1 MIHLFESVIRET
13 VQRISNQFSTY
24 VPGLLTGILIILIAY
39 IFARVARWLISRI
52 FKGIAFDRFLRQS
65 GLLSMINQSGRV
77 HTVAIVANVAFW
89 LILLGGVVTG
99 VSAFDTQ
106 ITSQIAETV
115 IFLSPKLLVAAAIL
129 VAGFWLG
136 RYLSRHILVWAVNEG
151 IPNGRRLAQLVRVL
165 VVFVAVAAAADHLN
179 FARNVFLAAFI
190 LVVGGIVLS
199 ASLALGLYG
208 KEVLHRCLQEKPE
221 KTQEKDE
228 MSIWRHI

>member
-1 MIHLFESVIRET
+1 MMQLLESVIRET
-13 VQRISNQFSTY
+13 LQRISNQFSAY
-24 VPGLLTGILIILIAY
+24 APGLLTGLLIILIAY
-39 IFARVARWLISRI
+39 VLALVARWLISRI

-65 GLLSMINQSGRV
+65 GLLSMLNRSGRV
-77 HTVAIVANVAFW
+77 RTVEIVANAAFW

-106 ITSQIAETV
+106 ITSQIAGTL
-115 IFLSPKLLVAAAIL
+115 IFLSPKLLAAAAIL

-136 RYLSRHILVWAVNEG
+136 QYLSRHILVWAVNEG
-151 IPNGRRLAQLVRVL
+151 IPSGRRLAQAVRVL

-190 LVVGGIVLS
+190 IVVGGIVLS
-199 ASLALGLYG
+199 ASLALGSYG
-208 KEVLHRCLQEKPE
+208 KEVLHRWLKEQPD
-221 KTQEKDE
+221 KTQEQEE

>member
-1 MIHLFESVIRET
+1 MIQLFESVMSETIR
-13 VQRISNQFSTY
+13 RISSQFSTY
-24 VPGLLTGILIILIAY
+24 APGVLTGLLILLIAY
-39 IFARVARWLISRI
+39 VLARVVSWLISRI

-65 GLLSMINQSGRV
+65 GLLSMLNRSGRV
-77 HTVAIVANVAFW
+77 RTVEIVAKAAFW

-106 ITSQIAETV
+106 ITSQITQTV
-115 IFLSPKLLVAAAIL
+115 IFLSPKLLAAAAIL

-136 RYLSRHILVWAVNEG
+136 QYLSRHILVWAVNEG
-151 IPNGRRLAQLVRVL
+151 IPSGRRLAQAIRVL

-199 ASLALGLYG
+199 ASLALGSYG
-208 KEVLHRCLQEKPE
+208 KEVLHRCLQEKKD
-221 KTQEKDE
+221 KTQEKEE

>member
-1 MIHLFESVIRET
+1 MIHLLEGVIRET
-13 VQRISNQFSTY
+13 MQRISNQFSTY
-24 VPGLLTGILIILIAY
+24 APGLLAGFLIVLIAY
-39 IFARVARWLISRI
+39 VLARMARWLISRI

-65 GLLSMINQSGRV
+65 GLLSMLNRSGRV
-77 HTVAIVANVAFW
+77 RTVEIVANAAFW

-106 ITSQIAETV
+106 ITSQITATV
-115 IFLSPKLLVAAAIL
+115 IFLSPKLLAAAAIL

-151 IPNGRRLAQLVRVL
+151 IPSGRRLALAVRVL

-199 ASLALGLYG
+199 ASLALGSYG
-208 KEVLHRCLQEKPE
+208 KEVLHRCLQEKPDKTPE
-221 KTQEKDE
+221 KEE

>member
-1 MIHLFESVIRET
+1 MNIFERVIKET
-13 VQRISNQFSTY
+13 IERISSQFSANA
-24 VPGLLTGILIILIAY
+24 PGLLTGILIVLLAY
-39 IFARVARWLISRI
+39 FLARLTRWLISRI
-52 FKGIAFDRFLRQS
+52 FKGITFDRFLRRS
-65 GLLSMINQSGRV
+65 GLLSMLNQSGRV
-77 HTVAIVANVAFW
+77 RTVEIVANAAFW

-99 VSAFDTQ
+99 ISAFDTQ
-106 ITSQIAETV
+106 ITSQITTTV
-115 IFLSPKLLVAAAIL
+115 IFISPKLIAAAVIL

-136 RYLSRHILVWAVNEG
+136 RYLSRHILVWAVNEA
-151 IPNGRRLAQLVRVL
+151 IPAGRRLALAVRIL

-208 KEVLHRCLQEKPE
+208 KEVLHRCLQEKPD
-221 KTQEKDE
+221 KTQEKEE